1 MTVTRPR
8 STRHGWC
15 DDMERDQAEHSLS
28 VGASRLLAVLAESR
42 HTRWPLDDLELKHLE
57 AVPHMRGRPDSR
69 RELGAII
76 DELAMTGRV
85 KPSVRRDRT
94 RMPPLPAF
102 IDVVRTPR
110 DGSARGEARGHGWR
124 PELSRVLALQ
134 PPPTSAEVRV
144 LRQVNAWIAERSTE
158 ASVCGSR
165 ERSLEIFGDEKLLDE
180 RLRYGRLF
188 TGGLLT
194 YELLRSR
201 RVAPGLVTEV
211 VGRAPTVLVV
221 ENTDTFR
228 AIADVLAES
237 ADSQV
242 GLVAWGAGAAFEQS
256 CGALSAL
263 SVAGQAV
270 SHGWYFG
277 DVDPSGLRIPAH
289 AADLVAPLPLE
300 AAGPLYDLLFDRDQR
315 VPARERIADGT
326 EQHLLWL
333 GEPRARRARAVIS
346 DEKRLPQEA
355 LRAEILRSLNG
366 HLV

>member
-28 VGASRLLAVLAESR
+28 SGASRLLAVLAESR
-42 HTRWPLDDLELKHLE
+42 HTPWPLDDLELKHLE

-76 DELAMTGRV
+76 DELAMARRV

-102 IDVVRTPR
+102 VDVVRTPR

-124 PELSRVLALQ
+124 PELARVLALE

-180 RLRYGRLF
+180 RLRYSRLL
-188 TGGLLT
+188 TEGLLT

-211 VGRAPTVLVV
+211 VGRAPT
-221 ENTDTFR
+221 
-228 AIADVLAES
+228 
-237 ADSQV
+237 
-242 GLVAWGAGAAFEQS
+242 GAGDREHGHLPRDRRRARRIRRLSGRAGGVGGPAAFEQS

-277 DVDPSGLRIPAH
+277 DIDPSGLRIPAH
-289 AADLVAPLPLE
+289 AADLVARCRWKPQGRYMTFCST
-300 AAGPLYDLLFDRDQR
+300 ATSVSQR
-315 VPARERIADGT
+315 GSA
-326 EQHLLWL
+326 
-333 GEPRARRARAVIS
+333 
-346 DEKRLPQEA
+346 
-355 LRAEILRSLNG
+355 
-366 HLV
+366 